1 MSSNEAYVTSHPIVE
16 YLNSL
21 RTQEHGANPSFVHE
35 NRKVFLD
42 RLRAAASWFPN
53 DEVLHVRTRLD
64 DLVEHLADVSAHCDL
79 IFLTGDAGDGKT
91 ALCAQVARHLGFSGE
106 LTDIADVSGWTIVKD
121 ASEVEPERLEKLV
134 ATRLSGIGP
143 KLMVAINEGRLR
155 RMMRPPDKGEPGLA
169 AKARP
174 NFWEDVIEPA
184 LEAWIDDQAAK
195 VLDDRMRAE
204 RVMVLNFRSRFHV
217 PAVVPPLLEVWTR
230 AEYWEDSPAC
240 GGCVSNQRCPI
251 LANAQALRSSGVQ
264 NNISEVLQSAHFSG
278 QRLPFRRLQA
288 VLALC
293 VTGGLKCRDLQ
304 VGGALAGD
312 QANPLEL
319 LQYRYYET
327 LFRTD
332 DSGPVK
338 VAPEAVNRSLTPS
351 DPGRTSD
358 PAFDREVGYTA
369 APGPGGETPTKLRGT
384 ALPPFEQE
392 AVRYIR
398 RSYST
403 EGTSLTNRLARLTE
417 ALRRWAGLSADA
429 PANGPQEPW
438 RKALQYLRDY
448 AQGGAG
454 DDLRRAVTAAV
465 NRYHFLPARKEDSI
479 TNRQIAAAA
488 FRDPARLALEL
499 NLGVEFQTDLL
510 RGPVIPEFV
519 EPWLESAASEIYF
532 TAWPKCQPASKCKP
546 ARLHLNSRLLET
558 LLSTQSG
565 FTYIG
570 ALGAYRMDLARFHS
584 RLLAL
589 ARDAESDPKVLLRVD
604 NKVYRSVCE
613 DGTGSRPARL
623 RFEGEA

>member
-1 MSSNEAYVTSHPIVE
+1 MVD

-42 RLRAAASWFPN
+42 RLRIAASWFPN
-53 DEVLHVRTRLD
+53 DEALHVRTRLD
-64 DLVEHLADVSAHCDL
+64 DLVDHLSEVSAHCDL

-91 ALCAQVARHLGFSGE
+91 ALCAQVARHLGFSDE
-106 LTDIADVSGWTIVKD
+106 LVDITDVNGWTIVKD
-121 ASEVEPERLEKLV
+121 ASEIQPEHLEDLLAK
-134 ATRLSGIGP
+134 RLSGIGP
-143 KLMVAINEGRLR
+143 KVLVAINEGRLR
-155 RMMRPPDKGEPGLA
+155 RMMRPPDNGEPGLA

-174 NFWEDVIEPA
+174 NLWRDIIEPA
-184 LEAWIDDQAAK
+184 LEAWIDDQAAQL
-195 VLDDRMRAE
+195 LDHRMRVE
-204 RVMVLNFRSRFHV
+204 RVMVLNFRNRFHV
-217 PAVVPPLLEVWTR
+217 PAVVPRLLEIWTR
-230 AEYWEDSPAC
+230 AEYWEISSAC
-240 GGCVSNQRCPI
+240 GTCIANQRCPI
-251 LANAQALRSSGVQ
+251 LANAQALRCPAVQ

-288 VLALC
+288 VLALS
-293 VTGGLKCRDLQ
+293 VTGGLKCRDLKA
-304 VGGALAGD
+304 GGALAED

-319 LQYRYYET
+319 LQYRYYEA

-338 VAPEAVNRSLTPS
+338 VAPEAINRSLAPS
-351 DPGRTSD
+351 DPGRSSD
-358 PAFDREVGYTA
+358 PTFDREVGYA
-369 APGPGGETPTKLRGT
+369 AGPTPDVETPIKLRGT
-384 ALPPFEQE
+384 ALPEFEQE
-392 AVRYIR
+392 AIRYIR

-403 EGTSLTNRLARLTE
+403 EGSGLTDRLARLTE
-417 ALRRWAGLSADA
+417 ALRRWVGLSVAT
-429 PANGPQEPW
+429 PGSNPPEPW
-438 RKALQYLRDY
+438 RKALRYLRDY

-454 DDLRRAVTAAV
+454 DDLRRAVTAAI

-499 NLGVEFQTDLL
+499 NLGVEFQTDLS
-510 RGPVIPEFV
+510 RGPVIHEFV
-519 EPWLESAASEIYF
+519 KPWLESAASEIYF
-532 TAWPKCQPASKCKP
+532 TACPKGQSASECKP
-546 ARLHLNSRLLET
+546 ARLHLNSRLVET
-558 LLSTQSG
+558 LLGTQSG

-589 ARDAESDPKVLLRVD
+589 ARESGSDPKVLLRVD
-604 NKVYRSVCE
+604 DKIYRAACE
-613 DGTGSRPARL
+613 GGNGISPAQL